1 MKNIFKPTITVFL
14 ATISIAMLPIAAF
27 AQVAAS
33 AALDKCQ
40 ALAGPP
46 NSGVP
51 GNPSL
56 LEQSLENLSQAQ
68 PFCQTAIDGGANNA
82 MALFHLG
89 VAAQHAGKHDDA
101 QVNFLAA
108 AELGLAAAE
117 TKLGDYYLFGIGP
130 VEADADQAVAY
141 YNSATQQ
148 GDLGAMTTL
157 AFMYRLGRGV
167 PRDTSEMIRL
177 MQAAADGGYHFAQ
190 YRLAQT
196 YLTGDGIPGGADASL
211 GIPDVTKAL
220 ELLQDAA
227 TQGNTRAALALA
239 QLYGDNGS
247 NIPQD
252 LAAHARWV
260 EKAADTGVPM
270 ALNALGFLYE
280 KGRGVEADPERA
292 AALYVQALESGQV
305 KFSDLR
311 GRIDGR
317 ATAWDRPTAI
327 AFQVI
332 LKDRGLY
339 RGAIDGQIGPLS
351 TAAAKALD
359 D

>member
-1 MKNIFKPTITVFL
+1 MFFKPTL
-14 ATISIAMLPIAAF
+14 AAF
-27 AQVAAS
+27 SATLCIAILPATAFGQVTAS
-33 AALDKCQ
+33 AALDTCIE
-40 ALAGPP
+40 LAGQP

-51 GNPSL
+51 ANPGL
-56 LEQSLENLSQAQ
+56 LETSLENLSQAQ
-68 PFCQTAIDGGANNA
+68 PFCQTAIDGGANNSA
-82 MALFHLG
+82 AFFHLG
-89 VAAQHAGKHDDA
+89 VAAQHAGNHEDA
-101 QVNFLAA
+101 QAHFLAA
-108 AELGLAAAE
+108 AELGLAAAQ

-130 VEADADQAVAY
+130 VKADADQAVAH
-141 YNSATQQ
+141 YNSATEQ

-167 PRDTSEMIRL
+167 SRDTSEMVRL

-211 GIPDVTKAL
+211 GIPDTTKAL
-220 ELLQDAA
+220 TLLQDAA
-227 TQGNTRAALALA
+227 AQGNTRATLDLA

-247 NIPQD
+247 GIPQD
-252 LAAHARWV
+252 LAAHAVWV
-260 EKAADTGVPM
+260 EKAAETGMPM

-305 KFSDLR
+305 KFNDLR

-317 ATAWDRPTAI
+317 VTPWERPTAI
-327 AFQVI
+327 AFQII
-332 LKDRGLY
+332 LKDRDLY